1 MKLGILKT
9 DTVRPEWVGEYG
21 EYPDMFIELLGTRDP
36 TLEFVVYDVMIGEY
50 PTDLDEVDAYLMTG
64 SKFSVY
70 EQEAWII
77 ELQAFVARLVDAG
90 KKLVGICF
98 GHQMVARALGG
109 VAEKAAAGWGVGLH
123 QHVFHERPAWMDDG
137 PAEFSV
143 VVSHQDQVLEPA
155 PGSRTLA
162 GSEFCPNAVC
172 QLGDQVL
179 TFQGHPEFVPAYSR
193 EIMEFRRELIG
204 EDNYH
209 NGLRSLAESP
219 ETDRMAHWILT
230 FLRSGSD

>member
-179 TFQGHPEFVPAYSR
+179 TVQGHPEFVPAYSR